1 MSWEDILKLESEEDY
16 DLREMRER
24 REDKA
29 ASYDKPTY
37 SDDHE
42 FYLSL
47 ESVTKSGWD
56 MPDLDEQEFF
66 TGTLEEAKKW
76 AEEKFDE
83 YADSN
88 EQFRNYGSSGFKLY
102 DEGDNLVHSGGYY

>member
-1 MSWEDILKLESEEDY
+1 MELVIKMGWADILKQESE
-16 DLREMRER
+16 
-24 REDKA
+24 
-29 ASYDKPTY
+29 Y

-76 AEEKFDE
+76 AEKKFDE

-102 DEGDNLVHSGGYY
+102 DERDNLVHSGGYY

>member
-1 MSWEDILKLESEEDY
+1 MGWADILKQESE
-16 DLREMRER
+16 
-24 REDKA
+24 
-29 ASYDKPTY
+29 Y

-76 AEEKFDE
+76 AEKKFDE
-83 YADSN
+83 YSESN
-88 EQFRNYGSSGFKLY
+88 EWQFRNYGSSSFKLY
-102 DEGDNLVHSGGYY
+102 DEDDNLVHSSDNY